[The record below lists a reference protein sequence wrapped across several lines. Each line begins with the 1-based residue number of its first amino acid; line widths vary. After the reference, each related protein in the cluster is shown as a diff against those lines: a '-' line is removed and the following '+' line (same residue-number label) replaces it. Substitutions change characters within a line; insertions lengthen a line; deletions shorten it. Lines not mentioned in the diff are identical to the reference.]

1 MKLTRDQFNRAV
13 NNYITMSEQL
23 NNLCDAIG
31 CYAENVFD
39 TWQSYY
45 YDLLTECCDFTEE
58 DFDDYTGTILDYW
71 CFELDF
77 GDKYEEDSIKDN
89 DGKPVPLKTIDEL
102 YDYIIKEQENRK

>member
-23 NNLCDAIG
+23 GNLCDAMG

-39 TWQSYY
+39 TWKSYY
-45 YDLLTECCDFTEE
+45 YDLLTECCDFKEE

-71 CFELDF
+71 CFELEF
-77 GDKYEEDSIKDN
+77 GRYIP
-89 DGKPVPLKTIDEL
+89 DGTPILLNTIDDV
-102 YDYIIKEQENRK
+102 YDYIIKQQENRK

>member
-13 NNYITMSEQL
+13 NNYITMSKQL
-23 NNLCDAIG
+23 ENLCDAMG

-58 DFDDYTGTILDYW
+58 DFDDYIGTILDYW
-71 CFELDF
+71 CFELEF
-77 GDKYEEDSIKDN
+77 GAKYEEGCIKE
-89 DGKPVPLKTIDEL
+89 DGTPIVLNTIDDV
-102 YDYIIKEQENRK
+102 YDYIVKKQESKE

>member
-1 MKLTRDQFNRAV
+1 MKLTRDQFNRSV

-23 NNLCDAIG
+23 DNLCDAMG

-58 DFDDYTGTILDYW
+58 DFDDYGGTILDYW
-71 CFELDF
+71 CFELEF
-77 GDKYEEDSIKDN
+77 GEKYEEGCIKE
-89 DGKPVPLKTIDEL
+89 DGTPIFLNTIDDV
-102 YDYIIKEQENRK
+102 YDYIVKKQENRK